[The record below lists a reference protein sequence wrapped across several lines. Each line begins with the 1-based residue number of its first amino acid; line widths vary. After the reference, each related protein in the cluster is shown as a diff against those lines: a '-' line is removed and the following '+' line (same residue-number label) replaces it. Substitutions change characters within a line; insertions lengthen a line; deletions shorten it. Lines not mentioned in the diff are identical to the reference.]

1 MKRIIV
7 ACGSGVATSETV
19 AAKLRRLLEQ
29 KGVQE
34 VEVEAININIL
45 EKQIKHADIYVAITP
60 FKQENFPIPVF
71 SGMAFLTG
79 FGQEA
84 ELKKIIEEINK

>member
-7 ACGSGVATSETV
+7 ACGSGVATSQTV
-19 AAKLRRLLEQ
+19 ASKLKRLLEQ
-29 KGVQE
+29 KKIKNAT
-34 VEVEAININIL
+34 VEAID
-45 EKQIKHADIYVAITP
+45 IKSLDRYLKNADIYVAITP
-60 FKQENFPIPVF
+60 FKQEDFPIPVF

-84 ELKKIIEEINK
+84 ELQKIIDQINK

>member
-7 ACGSGVATSETV
+7 ACGSGVATSQTV
-19 AAKLRRLLEQ
+19 ASKLKRLLDQ
-29 KGVQE
+29 KGVKNA
-34 VEVEAININIL
+34 EVEAININSL
-45 EKQIKHADIYVAITP
+45 DRYVKSADMYVAITP
-60 FKQENFPIPVF
+60 FKQDDFPIPVF

-84 ELKKIIEEINK
+84 ELKKIIDEINK

>member
-1 MKRIIV
+1 
-7 ACGSGVATSETV
+7 
-19 AAKLRRLLEQ
+19 
-29 KGVQE
+29 
-34 VEVEAININIL
+34 
-45 EKQIKHADIYVAITP
+45 VAITP